1 VDKLQDSDLAP
12 VVTTTSDI
20 DKLHQH
26 AARGGAGIGA
36 AVGRKAGAPSDPA
49 RIATNPL
56 PLCSNQIAK
65 ALAESAGAIREAEIL
80 MPTETRAARDAI
92 ITDTTITKRRKQVLL
107 DT

>member
-1 VDKLQDSDLAP
+1 VRQLAERP
-12 VVTTTSDI
+12 ALRQIQRADCHKPT
-20 DKLHQH
+20 
-26 AARGGAGIGA
+26 A
-36 AVGRKAGAPSDPA
+36 AV
-49 RIATNPL
+49 L
-56 PLCSNQIAK
+56 NQIAK